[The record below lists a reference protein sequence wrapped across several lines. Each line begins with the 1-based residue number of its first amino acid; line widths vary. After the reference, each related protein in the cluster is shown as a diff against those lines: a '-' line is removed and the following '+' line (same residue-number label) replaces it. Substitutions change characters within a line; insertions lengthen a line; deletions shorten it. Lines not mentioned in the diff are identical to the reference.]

1 MIKLTDLMSN
11 RIVHPQE
18 LEVWY
23 AIPAIRRE
31 IAKEMKRRGLEQKK
45 IAKNLGVTEA
55 AISQYFSKKRAQEI
69 KFGDILKKEIM
80 KGVDKILANPNLI
93 VQEVQ
98 RILDLPEIRLQLCE
112 IHGQCKGACA
122 ECKICGGGR

>member
-1 MIKLTDLMSN
+1 MVKLTDLMSH
-11 RIVHPQE
+11 RVVHPQE

-31 IAKEMKRRGLEQKK
+31 IAKEMKRRGLGQKQ
-45 IAKNLGVTEA
+45 IAGILGVTEA
-55 AISQYFSKKRAQEI
+55 AVSQYFSRKRAHEI
-69 KFGDILKKEIM
+69 KFGAVLKKEIM
-80 KGVDKILANPNLI
+80 RSVDKILNNPDLI

-112 IHGQCKGACA
+112 IHGQCKGACT
-122 ECKICGGGR
+122 ECRICAWSR